1 MPAAHGAA
9 LDGPHHEKGPAVAV
23 MTDRTIVSPK
33 HWGQCHDHRLEGST
47 MKYTKTIAL
56 GTAIAWAITTSGA
69 VMPARHLP

>member
-1 MPAAHGAA
+1 
-9 LDGPHHEKGPAVAV
+9 
-23 MTDRTIVSPK
+23 
-33 HWGQCHDHRLEGST
+33 